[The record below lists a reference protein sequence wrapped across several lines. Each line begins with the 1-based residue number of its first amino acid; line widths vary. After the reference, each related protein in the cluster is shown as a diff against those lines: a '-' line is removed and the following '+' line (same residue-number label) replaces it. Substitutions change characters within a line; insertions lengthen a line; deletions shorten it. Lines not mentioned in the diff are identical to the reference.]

1 MVKCH
6 SYIISDTHGANVGL
20 AITQTILLTGKVQWG
35 IRQFALLENEMMS
48 VERILEY
55 VNSPQEAPLQ
65 SPLGNFNYIV

>member
-1 MVKCH
+1 MCH
-6 SYIISDTHGANVGL
+6 YFIISDTHGANVGL

-55 VNSPQEAPLQ
+55 INSPQEDSLQ
-65 SPLGNFNYIV
+65 SHLGNFNYVV